1 MLARRVL
8 SESTSHVRTAG
19 FVISGKGRV
28 LKYLFNADCW
38 MMVSIGDSPE
48 GYISCLTQFPIFEIP
63 VHEEVFVRYITSG

>member
-48 GYISCLTQFPIFEIP
+48 G
-63 VHEEVFVRYITSG
+63 